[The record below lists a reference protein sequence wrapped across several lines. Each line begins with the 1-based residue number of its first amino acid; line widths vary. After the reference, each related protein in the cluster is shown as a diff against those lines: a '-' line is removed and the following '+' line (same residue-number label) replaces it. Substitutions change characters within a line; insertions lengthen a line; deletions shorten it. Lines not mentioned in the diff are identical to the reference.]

1 MNELEKITYE
11 PNDHNPVQTTKGKK
25 SKNLGFKKFIAT
37 VLVSAIVGAG
47 AGVGGAEL
55 VLRQEDSKSS
65 TSILTK
71 EVSTTPTN
79 LSVSTNASNGNVVEV
94 AQAVM
99 PAVVGVNTYA
109 STSDLFGQQGGLMQ
123 GYMMPRSNQKLDDYT
138 QVSYGSGVII
148 SQDGLIITNNHVISS
163 GSKVSVTLSDGT
175 QYEAKIL
182 GQDESSDLAVLKI
195 EATNLKAV
203 SIGSSKDLQVGQSVV
218 AIGNPLSEEFSQTV
232 TNGIISGVNRKLKA
246 DNQSFSLIQ
255 TNAAI
260 NSGNSGGALVDSNG
274 KLIGINTAK
283 ISAEG
288 VEGIGFAIPIDEA
301 MTIVQELVDKGS
313 IEHAYIG
320 FSGYLLTEE
329 LAKQAGVD
337 YKGGVIVASV
347 VNNGPADQAGIEPY
361 DIIVKVDDVDVTSF
375 EDITG
380 LLAKKKP
387 KDKITLTVIRNNK
400 TVELDVTLGVK
411 PTTSA

>member
-1 MNELEKITYE
+1 MMNELERVTYE
-11 PNDHNPVQTTKGKK
+11 PTSHKPMKKKEKQTK
-25 SKNLGFKKFIAT
+25 SSGFKKFVAT

-55 VLRQEDSKSS
+55 VLRQQGGTMG

-79 LSVSTNASNGNVVEV
+79 LSVSKTPESGNVVEV

-109 STSDLFGQQGGLMQ
+109 SASDIFRQEGSRLPS
-123 GYMMPRSNQKLDDYT
+123 YMMPYFNQKSDEYT

-148 SQDGLIITNNHVISS
+148 SEDGLIITNNHVISS

-182 GQDESSDLAVLKI
+182 GQDETSDLAVLKI
-195 EATNLKAV
+195 EAKNLKAV

-301 MTIVQELVDKGS
+301 ITIVKELVEKGS

-347 VNNGPADQAGIEPY
+347 VNNGPADKAGIQPY
-361 DIIVKVDDVDVTSF
+361 DIIIKVDDVDVTSF
-375 EDITG
+375 EDITS

-387 KDKITLTVIRNNK
+387 REKITLTVIRDNK

-411 PTTSA
+411 PTTTA

>member
-1 MNELEKITYE
+1 M
-11 PNDHNPVQTTKGKK
+11 
-25 SKNLGFKKFIAT
+25 
-37 VLVSAIVGAG
+37 VSAIVGAG
-47 AGVGGAEL
+47 AGIGGAEL
-55 VLRQEDSKSS
+55 VLRQEGNKSS

-94 AQAVM
+94 AKAVM

-123 GYMMPRSNQKLDDYT
+123 GYMIPRSNQKLDDYT

-288 VEGIGFAIPIDEA
+288 VEGIGIAIPID
-301 MTIVQELVDKGS
+301 
-313 IEHAYIG
+313 
-320 FSGYLLTEE
+320 
-329 LAKQAGVD
+329 
-337 YKGGVIVASV
+337 
-347 VNNGPADQAGIEPY
+347 
-361 DIIVKVDDVDVTSF
+361 
-375 EDITG
+375 
-380 LLAKKKP
+380 
-387 KDKITLTVIRNNK
+387 
-400 TVELDVTLGVK
+400 
-411 PTTSA
+411 

>member
-1 MNELEKITYE
+1 M
-11 PNDHNPVQTTKGKK
+11 
-25 SKNLGFKKFIAT
+25 
-37 VLVSAIVGAG
+37 
-47 AGVGGAEL
+47 
-55 VLRQEDSKSS
+55 
-65 TSILTK
+65 
-71 EVSTTPTN
+71 
-79 LSVSTNASNGNVVEV
+79 
-94 AQAVM
+94 
-99 PAVVGVNTYA
+99 
-109 STSDLFGQQGGLMQ
+109 
-123 GYMMPRSNQKLDDYT
+123 
-138 QVSYGSGVII
+138 
-148 SQDGLIITNNHVISS
+148 
-163 GSKVSVTLSDGT
+163 
-175 QYEAKIL
+175 
-182 GQDESSDLAVLKI
+182 AVLKI

-387 KDKITLTVIRNNK
+387 KDKITLTVIRDNK
-400 TVELDVTLGVK
+400 TVELNVTLGVK

>member
-1 MNELEKITYE
+1 
-11 PNDHNPVQTTKGKK
+11 
-25 SKNLGFKKFIAT
+25 
-37 VLVSAIVGAG
+37 
-47 AGVGGAEL
+47 
-55 VLRQEDSKSS
+55 
-65 TSILTK
+65 
-71 EVSTTPTN
+71 
-79 LSVSTNASNGNVVEV
+79 
-94 AQAVM
+94 M

-387 KDKITLTVIRNNK
+387 KDKITLTVIRDNK
-400 TVELDVTLGVK
+400 TVELNVTLGVK

>member
-1 MNELEKITYE
+1 M
-11 PNDHNPVQTTKGKK
+11 
-25 SKNLGFKKFIAT
+25 
-37 VLVSAIVGAG
+37 VSAIVGAG

-329 LAKQAGVD
+329 LAKQAEVD

-387 KDKITLTVIRNNK
+387 KDKITLTVIRDNK